1 MIGADYSL
9 EEIVRRNNVKRSRL
23 ETVKTIAQLSGVVLL
38 IPAILMVIFEGGER
52 AISFTGMLT
61 GLYLVLCLAMTPLN
75 IIWGIRGGLACKKPF
90 GLHAFGFSV
99 VHGIAHLKA
108 SGYALSSLTAEI
120 GVLMGVLAALI
131 MLPLALT
138 SNDWAMRKLGKN
150 WKRLQSMSYVVGLL
164 VATHTLM
171 AGSPFGIFLI
181 LLLAVRLPPIRKY
194 FLKRREG
201 RQASEPQP
209 AA

>member
-1 MIGADYSL
+1 M
-9 EEIVRRNNVKRSRL
+9 KRSRL

-38 IPAILMVIFEGGER
+38 IPAILMFILEGGGR
-52 AISFTGMLT
+52 AVSFTGTIT
-61 GLYLVLCLAMTPLN
+61 GLYLTLCLAMTPLN

-90 GLHAFGFSV
+90 GLHAFAFSV

-108 SGYALSSLTAEI
+108 NGYALSALTAEVGI
-120 GVLMGVLAALI
+120 VLGVLATLI

-138 SNDWAMRKLGKN
+138 SNEWAMRKLGKN

-164 VATHTLM
+164 VAVHTLM
-171 AGSPFGIFLI
+171 AGSPLGIFLI

-194 FLKRREG
+194 FLKRRD
-201 RQASEPQP
+201 RRRASEPQP